1 MTAPTQDTPAAPTP
15 DADTPG
21 PTPAV
26 YWDPV
31 REERRMRWMDDALRF
46 YWWHRYGAVLAA
58 QYAECSERAINLS
71 VARVRD
77 TPEALAYAQELLREV
92 HAAIV
97 HADAASYQARC
108 AAEVAL
114 CDQIVRSAKAIGP
127 KALSTALA
135 SLARLQAAHTP
146 RAAQGVAGGSAGTQG
161 EGSVTVTVPPSM
173 MAQRP
178 DDPTARGAPGDPD
191 DDSAGA

>member
-1 MTAPTQDTPAAPTP
+1 MTHAQDTPAPDAP

-31 REERRMRWMDDALRF
+31 REERRMRWMDDALRY
-46 YWWHRYGAVLAA
+46 YWWFRYGAVLAA
-58 QYAECSERAINLS
+58 QYAECSERLINLS
-71 VARVRD
+71 VARVREH
-77 TPEALAYAQELLREV
+77 PEALAYAQELLREV
-92 HAAIV
+92 HSAIV

>member
-1 MTAPTQDTPAAPTP
+1 MTHAQDTPAP
-15 DADTPG
+15 DAAAPDTDTPG

-31 REERRMRWMDDALRF
+31 REERRMRWMDDALRY

-58 QYAECSERAINLS
+58 QYAECSERTINIS
-71 VARVRD
+71 VARVREH
-77 TPEALAYAQELLREV
+77 PEALAYAQELLREV
-92 HAAIV
+92 HSAIV

-108 AAEVAL
+108 AAEVAM
-114 CDQIVRSAKAIGP
+114 CDQIVRSARALGP

-146 RAAQGVAGGSAGTQG
+146 RAPQGVAGGGAGTQG

-178 DDPTARGAPGDPD
+178 DDPTGAPD